1 MARSLGSS
9 NKSLPKGA
17 RKALKGGGDGVL
29 QLSTEPLAGSVS
41 KVDCVAS
48 FMGGGRAKVSLYRHL
63 SPLSVNAIMRI
74 LPVDSRVNVQPGMR
88 CLFTPL
94 KVGVEKPRTSFVRG
108 DVALLASG
116 SLICIFLQEA
126 RSDRPLNPLGKVDEG
141 LELFDGMRPGG
152 TVRLSLSE
160 PHSTGQ
166 S

>member
-1 MARSLGSS
+1 M
-9 NKSLPKGA
+9 
-17 RKALKGGGDGVL
+17 
-29 QLSTEPLAGSVS
+29 STESLAGSVS

-48 FMGGGRAKVSLYRHL
+48 FIRGGRAKVSLYRHL

-88 CLFTPL
+88 CLLTPL

-116 SLICIFLQEA
+116 SLICIFLQEV

-141 LELFDGMRPGG
+141 LELFDGMRPGD

-160 PHSTGQ
+160 ARATEQP
-166 S
+166 